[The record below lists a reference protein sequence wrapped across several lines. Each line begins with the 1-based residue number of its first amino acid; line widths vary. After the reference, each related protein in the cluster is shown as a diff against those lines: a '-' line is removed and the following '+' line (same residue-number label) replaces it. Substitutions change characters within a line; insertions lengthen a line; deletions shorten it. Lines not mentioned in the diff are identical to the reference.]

1 MPSRW
6 PICIKAG
13 LQEFPVATFSVW
25 VPWPV
30 RLAQPMG
37 LLQPGTR
44 MEPVQVKV
52 VFILTTPSSNAVASV
67 MGLKVE
73 PGS

>member
-1 MPSRW
+1 MGFPQPSTW
-6 PICIKAG
+6 
-13 LQEFPVATFSVW
+13 
-25 VPWPV
+25 
-30 RLAQPMG
+30 
-37 LLQPGTR
+37 

-52 VFILTTPSSNAVASV
+52 VFMFTTPSSRAVASV